1 MPYMNLHTLHSPFI
15 SSYSIFG
22 SLFLFFFNFRVST
35 RDKSNSF
42 HSAPAFFFI
51 IFDKCKLIFLDL
63 WNATSSIR
71 SVDDNKD

>member
-1 MPYMNLHTLHSPFI
+1 MPCMILHTLHSPFI
-15 SSYSIFG
+15 PPI
-22 SLFLFFFNFRVST
+22 LFLVLLIFILKLCVST
-35 RDKSNSF
+35 KDKSNYF

-51 IFDKCKLIFLDL
+51 IFDKCTLIFLDL